1 MRAQTDASR
10 PTAEPPSQES
20 RLAAAFLEDHKVLTR
35 GLATTLSAVQR
46 GDFATAARAA
56 EQLDQQA
63 GPHIEFEERFF
74 YPEVEKSRGAEYVSG
89 LHREHDAGR
98 NALRTLLAMRGSGRL
113 DPDDRA
119 LVISQ
124 LHEAL
129 DHAVS
134 CGTLLSHLTTLETDQ
149 QDVLLAHLLRL
160 RREGPRWT
168 KQSRD
173 DPDRV
178 G

>member
-1 MRAQTDASR
+1 MRAQTEGPR
-10 PTAEPPSQES
+10 PAAEPAARES

-35 GLATTLSAVQR
+35 GLATTLSAVRQ
-46 GDFATAARAA
+46 GDLATAARAA
-56 EQLDQQA
+56 EALDQQA
-63 GPHIEFEERFF
+63 GPHIEFEERYF

-98 NALRTLLAMRGSGRL
+98 NALRTLIAIRGGRL

-134 CGTLLSHLTTLETDQ
+134 CGTLLSHLTTLDADQ
-149 QDVLLAHLLRL
+149 QDVLLGHLLRL
-160 RREGPRWT
+160 RQEGPRWT
-168 KQSRD
+168 KRSRD
-173 DPDRV
+173 DLDRI

>member
-1 MRAQTDASR
+1 MPAQTGGSR
-10 PTAEPPSQES
+10 PAGAPAARES

-35 GLATTLSAVQR
+35 GLATTLSAVQQ
-46 GDFATAARAA
+46 GDLATAARAA
-56 EQLDQQA
+56 EELDQQA
-63 GPHIEFEERFF
+63 GPHIEFEERYF
-74 YPEVEKSRGAEYVSG
+74 YPEVEKSRGPAFVSG

-98 NALRTLLAMRGSGRL
+98 NALRTLLAIRGAGQL

-124 LHEAL
+124 LREAL

-134 CGTLLSHLTTLETDQ
+134 CGTLLSHLTTLDVDQ
-149 QDVLLAHLLRL
+149 QDVLLSHLLRL